1 LSHRPFACVCDASN
15 GDAMAGT
22 SEVTCIAEIGA
33 VLGEGPVW
41 VEREQALYWVDI
53 PEAKV
58 FRWANGG
65 TKTLDLQR
73 FNVCSLVPRAEG
85 GFVGGSY
92 DGFFVTEPGFE
103 SIRLLENPEP
113 ELDTNRFND
122 GKTDRAGRF
131 WAGTM
136 DRFEREAS
144 GSLYRLDSDF
154 SWSRI
159 DSGYRV
165 TNGPAFSL
173 DGRTMYH
180 SDSALRTVYAF
191 DLADDGTASG
201 RRILA
206 RFDEGRGY
214 PDGMTV
220 DAEDCLWI
228 AFWDGWCLRR
238 LAPSGDVLAELPV
251 PVQRPTS
258 CAFGGADYRQL
269 FITSASRGLDGQAMS
284 RQPLAGGL
292 FMTVPG
298 VEGVPETPFAG

>member
-1 LSHRPFACVCDASN
+1 VLS
-15 GDAMAGT
+15 
-22 SEVTCIAEIGA
+22 
-33 VLGEGPVW
+33 EGPVW

-53 PEAKV
+53 PEGVV
-58 FRWANGG
+58 FRWAGG
-65 TKTLDLQR
+65 TTQR
-73 FNVCSLVPRAEG
+73 FEPGVNVCSLVPRAEG
-85 GFVGGSY
+85 GFVGGGY
-92 DGFFVTEPGFE
+92 DGFLVADTGFE
-103 SIRLLENPEP
+103 SVEWLGDPEP
-113 ELDTNRFND
+113 ELESSRFND

-136 DRFEREAS
+136 DRFEREAT
-144 GSLYRLDSDF
+144 GSLYRLDPDL

-180 SDSALRTVYAF
+180 TDSALQTVYAF
-191 DLADDGTASG
+191 DLADDGTASD

-206 RFDEGRGY
+206 RFGDGQGY

-238 LAPSGDVLAELPV
+238 LAPSGDLLAELPV

-269 FITSASRGLDGQAMS
+269 FITSASRGLDEQAMS

-298 VEGVPETPFAG
+298 VEGVPETLFAG